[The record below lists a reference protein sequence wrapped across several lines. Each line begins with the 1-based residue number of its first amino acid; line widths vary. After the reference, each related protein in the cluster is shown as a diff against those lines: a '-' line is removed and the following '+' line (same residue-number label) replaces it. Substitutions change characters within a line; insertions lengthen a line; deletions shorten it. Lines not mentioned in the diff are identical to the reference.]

1 MEQVSDMATAGIK
14 RPTVLQTFQKRKL
27 VRPGMSLSLRTGF
40 LVILLVASTL
50 LLFVHASRPTW
61 AAASFSFSAAGDYG
75 ETQHTTANLRY
86 MGNLAKSGAVSFNL
100 ALGDLNYDSTTVTAE
115 QWSNYV
121 KGYLPSNFPFEI
133 EVGEHDTTQIND
145 LAVDLPDQIGD
156 VVGTYAKEYY
166 FDYPPV
172 APLARFI
179 MVSPGILP
187 GANYK
192 AGGADYNWVANTIDA
207 ARAKNIPWVIVGI
220 HKYCIAISSQGCTA
234 PDLLN
239 LLLTK
244 KVDLILHGQ
253 KHGYQASYQLAL
265 NSTTCPLL
273 PTTVGSYNANCVVN
287 NRSASFTKGA
297 GTIILITGTGGKAIS
312 NIDPSDLQAGY
323 FRTWMAGNANPTWGI
338 SQFTL
343 SANQLTEQFD
353 TVSGGTFTD
362 SFTISKAGF
371 TPTPSP
377 SPTLTPSPSPTPG
390 TTLAQDTFQRPNQ
403 LFWGTASDQQ
413 VWGANAN
420 SLKVFTINNN
430 AGQVAASSSTSYN
443 AVLGP
448 VAADAK
454 VQFSGTLSSFTGTNL
469 GAVLR
474 WTDSKNWY
482 KAFIDGSSLVIQKK
496 VNGTNTRLA
505 SAAFPATNG
514 TSYTLL
520 FRVVGQTLSASVW
533 PTGGSQPSSWM
544 VTTTDSDFSSGY
556 CGLHMLLTS
565 GVIADITSFQATSQ

>member
-1 MEQVSDMATAGIK
+1 MKSSITFHSF
-14 RPTVLQTFQKRKL
+14 QTRNL
-27 VRPGMSLSLRTGF
+27 VRSGMSLSLRTGF
-40 LVILLVASTL
+40 LITLLVASTL
-50 LLFVHASRPTW
+50 LVFMHANKPTL
-61 AAASFSFSAAGDYG
+61 ADASFSFSAAGDYG
-75 ETQHTTANLRY
+75 ETKNTTTNLKY
-86 MGNLAKSGAVSFNL
+86 MGNLANSGAVSFNL

-121 KGYLPSNFPFEI
+121 KGYLPSKFPFEI
-133 EVGEHDTTQIND
+133 EVGEHDTTQIDD

-156 VVGTYAKEYY
+156 VWGTYAKEYY
-166 FDYPPV
+166 FDYPPG

-187 GANYK
+187 GTSYK
-192 AGGADYNWVANTIDA
+192 QGGADYNWVANTIGA
-207 ARAKNIPWVIVGI
+207 ARAQNIPWIIVGI

-234 PDLLN
+234 PDLMN
-239 LLLTK
+239 LLLSE

-253 KHGYQASYQLAL
+253 KHGYEASYQLAL
-265 NSTTCPLL
+265 NSTTCPRL
-273 PTTVGSYNANCVVN
+273 PTTAGSYNANCVVN
-287 NRSASFTKGA
+287 NQSANYTKGA
-297 GTIILITGTGGKAIS
+297 GTIILITGTGGKALS
-312 NIDPSDLQAGY
+312 SIDTSDPQAGY
-323 FRTWMAGNANPTWGI
+323 FRSWMAGNANPTWGI

-353 TVSGGTFTD
+353 AVSGGTFTD
-362 SFTISKAGF
+362 SFTIGKAGF

-377 SPTLTPSPSPTPG
+377 SPTLTPSPSTTPG

-420 SLKVFTINNN
+420 TNKVFTINNN

-443 AVLGP
+443 ATLGP
-448 VAADAK
+448 VATDAEA
-454 VQFSGTLSSFTGTNL
+454 QFSGTLSSFVGSNL

-474 WTDSKNWY
+474 WIDSKNWY
-482 KAFIDGSSLVIQKK
+482 KAYIDGSSLVLQKK
-496 VNGTNTRLA
+496 VNGTLTRLT

-514 TSYTLL
+514 ASYTLL
-520 FRVVGQTLSASVW
+520 FSVVGQTLSASVW
-533 PTGGSQPSSWM
+533 PTGGSQPGSWM
-544 VTTTDSDFSSGY
+544 VTTTDSDLSSGF
-556 CGLHMLLTS
+556 CGLHMLVAS